1 MLVTILIGA
10 VIVAGVFDLYL
21 RKRFAIEK
29 NEKFTDQFINKK
41 HMLFEII
48 ACVFFLSFISAS
60 GTTGKQLYFLVF
72 LFFAMLYAIR
82 TLLERLFYKEKK
94 KYIISFVY
102 VCICLVCAFGILV
115 FL

>member
-10 VIVAGVFDLYL
+10 VITAGIFDLYL
-21 RKRFAIEK
+21 RKRFNIEK

-48 ACVFFLSFISAS
+48 ACVFFLTFISAS
-60 GTTGKQLYFLVF
+60 GMNGKQLYLLVF

-82 TLLERLFYKEKK
+82 TLLERLLYKEKK
-94 KYIISFVY
+94 KYIISIVY
-102 VCICLVCAFGILV
+102 VSICLVCAFGILL